1 MLRELLPRDVLVAF
15 LLTRLA
21 LLGAGLAA
29 PLFIVRT
36 SLNRDIGPAALAI
49 WTHWDGQLY
58 IAIAQ
63 HGYFLRERSPVTA
76 FFPLYPFLMQV
87 FTLWSTDPVV
97 LAVAGVLISNISLLV
112 MLVYLVALGRL
123 DFDDGVGRRAAM
135 YYLVAPTTLFL
146 SAVYAEPLFLALM
159 VASFYHARRGQ
170 FALAGVLAF
179 LCGLARPYGALLA
192 IPLAWEAIR
201 QKRMPVAALAA
212 VLGPLTYFGWLW
224 VQFGDPLL
232 WLKAQGAWPWLRHID
247 VPWRGFLNYLQGTY
261 GWFDP
266 VALAR
271 IDLVAA
277 IALVVATGFALWR
290 LPRIY
295 GVLAAAIT
303 LLVLMATHFQSMTRW
318 TLAVFPLVYLFA
330 LWGRDRRVNYAIIGL
345 SFAVALYLMA
355 RFSQWLWVA

>member
-1 MLRELLPRDVLVAF
+1 MGSLLPRDVLVAF
-15 LLTRLA
+15 LVTRLA
-21 LLGAGLAA
+21 LFAAGLVA

-36 SLNRDIGPAALAI
+36 SLNRDIGPAALAM

-63 HGYFLRERSPVTA
+63 NGYFLRERSPVTA

-87 FTLWSTDPVV
+87 FTLWSTDPAV
-97 LAVAGVLISNISLLV
+97 LAVAGVLISNLSLLV

-123 DFDDGVGRRAAM
+123 DFDDGVGRRAAV

-146 SAVYAEPLFLALM
+146 SAVYAEPLLMALM

-201 QKRMPVAALAA
+201 RGRFPFAAVAAL
-212 VLGPLTYFGWLW
+212 LGPLTYFGWLW
-224 VQFGDPLL
+224 LQFGDPLL
-232 WLKAQGAWPWLRHID
+232 WFKAQGAWPWLRRID
-247 VPWRGFLNYLQGTY
+247 FPWTGFLNYLHGAY

-266 VALAR
+266 EALAR

-277 IALVVATGFALWR
+277 IALVVMTGLALWR
-290 LPRIY
+290 LPRVY
-295 GVLAAAIT
+295 GLFAATTTLVL
-303 LLVLMATHFQSMTRW
+303 LMATHFQSMTRW
-318 TLAVFPLVYLFA
+318 TLTVFPLVFLLA

-355 RFSQWLWVA
+355 RFTQWLWVA